1 MAVERRRLGAV
12 LAQGVLAGALYGF
25 LQGVDEG
32 SLATGVTWGLVF
44 ALVFTVS
51 SYFARGGGEH
61 LAGLSYQQKRAVVS
75 AVRRGDAIG
84 DSALAEPT
92 IHEAQRVQASVVRQ
106 RSAVV
111 LARCLLAASVLG
123 LGLVLALGST
133 AGAAAAGFSL
143 VVWVVILLVGPPLE
157 RRRAENALAAEAAA
171 RRTPPVA

>member
-1 MAVERRRLGAV
+1 M
-12 LAQGVLAGALYGF
+12 
-25 LQGVDEG
+25 
-32 SLATGVTWGLVF
+32 T
-44 ALVFTVS
+44 
-51 SYFARGGGEH
+51 SYFARHGGEH

-84 DSALAEPT
+84 DPALAEPT
-92 IHEAQRVQASVVRQ
+92 IHEAQRVQASAGNQ

-123 LGLVLALGST
+123 LGLALELGST

-157 RRRAENALAAEAAA
+157 RRRAANARAAEAAA
-171 RRTPPVA
+171 RRTPPVARGT